1 MQEKILE
8 IINSLV
14 GTIGIQ
20 IEDFAGTKTF
30 TFNADEVF
38 PSASLIKVPI
48 LVDLMI
54 RNYQKEF
61 SLDEVITVT
70 SDDIVGGAGVIQFL
84 TRREYSV
91 RDLATL
97 MIIQSDNTA
106 TNVLVDL
113 LGVERINQTIE
124 NLGLKDT
131 YSSGKL
137 MVVPNPYPRR
147 STTSPRDMAHL
158 FRLLGEGKVHSW
170 LVSERILA
178 ILKQQML
185 NEMIPKYLP
194 QPTDDVAGKPSG
206 IAIAHKT
213 GNISGVMHDAGI
225 VYTPVRDFIMVA
237 MCKGLAD
244 ETAAIEAI
252 ARIARIAYDEMVTDR
267 N

>member
-1 MQEKILE
+1 MQAKVME
-8 IINSLV
+8 IIQGIE
-14 GTIGIQ
+14 GTIGIY
-20 IEDFAGTKTF
+20 IEDFAGTQQF
-30 TFNADEVF
+30 TYNADVVF

-61 SLDEVITVT
+61 SLDDIITVK
-70 SDDIVGGAGVIQFL
+70 SDDIVGGAGVIQYL
-84 TRREYSV
+84 TGREYSI

-131 YSSGKL
+131 YASGKL

-147 STTSPRDMAHL
+147 STTSPQDMARL

-194 QPTDDVAGKPSG
+194 QSADDVVGKPYG
-206 IAIAHKT
+206 IAVAHKT
-213 GNISGVMHDAGI
+213 GNITGVMHDVGI
-225 VYTPVRDFIMVA
+225 VYTPVRDFIMIG
-237 MCKGLAD
+237 MCKGLTD
-244 ETAAIEAI
+244 ENAGVEAI
-252 ARIARIAYDEMVTDR
+252 ARIARIAYDEMTLK
-267 N
+267 